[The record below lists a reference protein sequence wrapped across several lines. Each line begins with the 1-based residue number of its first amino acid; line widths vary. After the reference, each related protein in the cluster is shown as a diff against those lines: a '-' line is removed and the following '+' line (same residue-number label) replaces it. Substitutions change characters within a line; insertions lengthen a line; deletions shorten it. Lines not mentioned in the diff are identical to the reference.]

1 MLSLTARKEI
11 PNSVAFVVLANDLI
25 CVTVQN
31 FCNAVDWITG
41 RLDDILSSH
50 LRYLFLT
57 SPSKLFMNLRV
68 TVFCCDFVEYVKL
81 WDLNSSVNPSD
92 FDL

>member
-1 MLSLTARKEI
+1 M
-11 PNSVAFVVLANDLI
+11 I

-31 FCNAVDWITG
+31 LCNAADWITG

-50 LRYLFLT
+50 LMYFLFLT
-57 SPSKLFMNLRV
+57 SPSILFMCLGV
-68 TVFCCDFVEYVKL
+68 TVFCYDFVEYVEL